1 MENNGNFGDKF
12 HPNDYKLFTS
22 CITIRCNANEFS
34 CYFYLISLILLYL
47 MLPMNFQAKAGF

>member
-1 MENNGNFGDKF
+1 MENNGIFGDKF
-12 HPNDYKLFTS
+12 LPNHYKLFTS

-34 CYFYLISLILLYL
+34 CYFYLIYLLYL